1 MDTYSANL
9 LADFFVYSHEAYFVQ
24 GLLKINDIF
33 FTLRFIDDVLSLN
46 ILLIVSIPS
55 CLKQRIP
62 YIHTTRSASY
72 LVLHL
77 VIDSD

>member
-1 MDTYSANL
+1 MGTYSANL
-9 LADFFVYSHEAYFVQ
+9 LADFFIYSHEVYFIQ